1 VIRIPGQKV
10 TLRPLRRDEVD
21 RVVSSYRRTAPALG
35 LKSPSREAIHRRV
48 ERSGRLVRGQLD
60 LAIEAEG
67 RLVGDVEA
75 RAPAHAFPPGVY
87 EIGVTVFD
95 DGDRGHG
102 YGLEATRLLVDHLF
116 DAEEAARVQAST
128 AEWNGPMRAI
138 LARLG
143 FHEEG
148 VLRAYFP
155 AGDSRED
162 YVMYA
167 ITRADWLAGDADPDE
182 LDRP

>member
-1 VIRIPGQKV
+1 MIRIPGQKV

-21 RVVSSYRRTAPALG
+21 RLVSSYRRTAPALG
-35 LKSPSREAIHRRV
+35 LKPPSRDEIRRRV
-48 ERSGRLVRGQLD
+48 ERSGRLVRGRLE

-75 RAPAHAFPPGVY
+75 RAPVHVFPPGVY

-95 DGDRGHG
+95 DGDRGRG

-128 AEWNGPMRAI
+128 AQWNGPMRTI

-143 FHEEG
+143 FREEG
-148 VLRAYFP
+148 VLRGFFP
-155 AGDSRED
+155 ARNRRDD

-167 ITRADWLAGDADPDE
+167 MTRDDWHAREEP
-182 LDRP
+182 DRP

>member
-1 VIRIPGQKV
+1 MIRIPGQKV
-10 TLRPLRRDEVD
+10 ILRPLRTDELD
-21 RVVSSYRRTAPALG
+21 RLVSSYRQMAPALG
-35 LKSPSREAIHRRV
+35 LEPPSRAELRRKV
-48 ERSGRLVRGQLD
+48 ERSGRLVRGRLE
-60 LAIEAEG
+60 LAVEAEG

-95 DGDRGHG
+95 DGDRGRG

-128 AEWNGPMRAI
+128 AEWNGPMRTI
-138 LARLG
+138 LVRLG
-143 FHEEG
+143 FQEEG
-148 VLRAYFP
+148 VLRDYFP
-155 AGDSRED
+155 AGESRDD

-167 ITRADWLAGDADPDE
+167 MTRGDWLEA
-182 LDRP
+182 